1 VITRRSGTTFG
12 RPDTDT
18 PVRSTCEVV
27 ARRREGAYWR
37 ISFAA
42 KEIAERAHPGQ
53 FVQIAVDTGGTLLRR
68 PFSIAQVSRQG
79 IAAGTVDVVFD
90 AHGAGTDWLTHLDL
104 HDVIDVVG
112 PLGTPFPMPQRQ
124 VNCLLVGGGYGT
136 APLYFLGERLV
147 RKGLRVDMVVGAA
160 SQERIAGAI
169 DAKRTSASVTFTTED
184 GSYGVQGRVTD
195 VLAEVAATTK
205 AGVIYACG
213 PNPMLAAVSAQ
224 AQRLGL
230 PVQVAVEEK
239 MGCGIGVCFTCVL
252 PIRTKKGELRM
263 RRACVEGPVFN
274 GVRVAWDLTRFA
286 GGPPETGWRQPGD
299 EAGAAAD
306 ADGVAAGAGDGAE
319 VADGEVADGDAER
332 PGDVAPAGSRGG
344 KGPGKAGEAGSRG
357 GPGKAG
363 EAGSRG
369 SPGKAGEAGSRGGP
383 GKAGEAGS
391 RGGPGKAG
399 EAGSRGGPG
408 KAGEAGSRG
417 GPGKAG
423 EAGSRGGP
431 GTRGLGGSGEAPGA
445 GGVRGR
451 DPGDG
456 ARARAGGGRGSDER
470 PGTGGVRGSGDGPW
484 AGSAAEADAG
494 PEADAAE
501 AGSADGNGH
510 GPGGGR

>member
-12 RPDTDT
+12 RPDADT

-37 ISFAA
+37 LSFAA

-90 AHGAGTDWLTHLDL
+90 AHGAGTEWLTHVDL

-112 PLGTPFPMPQRQ
+112 PLGTPFPMPQRP

-147 RKGLRVDMVVGAA
+147 RKGLRVDMIVGAA

-184 GSYGVQGRVTD
+184 GSYGVPGRVTD
-195 VLAEVAATTK
+195 VLPEVVATTK

-274 GVRVAWDLTRFA
+274 GVRVAWDLTRFG
-286 GGPPETGWRQPGD
+286 GGPPQAGWRPPDEEETAETGAAGIGTGGVGAGGAGVGGVGAGG
-299 EAGAAAD
+299 AGAGGVGAGGVGTGGAGAGGAD
-306 ADGVAAGAGDGAE
+306 ADGGRG
-319 VADGEVADGDAER
+319 GEVADGDGSRSASARLVGPGEEGGAGAWSGPGGSAGT
-332 PGDVAPAGSRGG
+332 PGDGGAGGEPGAARLAP
-344 KGPGKAGEAGSRG
+344 PGDERDDA
-357 GPGKAG
+357 
-363 EAGSRG
+363 
-369 SPGKAGEAGSRGGP
+369 
-383 GKAGEAGS
+383 
-391 RGGPGKAG
+391 
-399 EAGSRGGPG
+399 
-408 KAGEAGSRG
+408 
-417 GPGKAG
+417 
-423 EAGSRGGP
+423 
-431 GTRGLGGSGEAPGA
+431 APGA
-445 GGVRGR
+445 GG
-451 DPGDG
+451 G
-456 ARARAGGGRGSDER
+456 AAGSD
-470 PGTGGVRGSGDGPW
+470 
-484 AGSAAEADAG
+484 ADAS
-494 PEADAAE
+494 DR
-501 AGSADGNGH
+501 H